1 MMPATPWSSSDS
13 TYSSSD
19 MPPGDWVHSTGVKR
33 RRASASSITCA
44 KAGKIG
50 FSSSGTTR
58 PTRPALR
65 WRSWRGSLVA
75 EDVERGDDRLAC
87 VRSLTPGLELST
99 RLTPSPR

>member
-13 TYSSSD
+13 TYSSSE
-19 MPPGDWVHSTGVKR
+19 MLPGDWVHSTGVNR
-33 RRASASSITCA
+33 RRASASSMTWA

-65 WRSWRGSLVA
+65 CRS
-75 EDVERGDDRLAC
+75 C
-87 VRSLTPGLELST
+87 VGRS
-99 RLTPSPR
+99 

>member
-19 MPPGDWVHSTGVKR
+19 RLPGDWVQSTGVKR
-33 RRASASSITCA
+33 RRASASSMTWA
-44 KAGKIG
+44 NAGKIG

-65 WRSWRGSLVA
+65 WRSWVG
-75 EDVERGDDRLAC
+75 
-87 VRSLTPGLELST
+87 RS
-99 RLTPSPR
+99 